1 MASAVAAVSGQ
12 APHASLPVGSAR
24 EVRGVV
30 TRARGA
36 DSRPLAG
43 VWVTLHRVGRDAAG
57 ALDSVR
63 TDARGRFVL
72 RFRTT
77 GDTNALYFASSR
89 YSGITYFTPPLRKV
103 LVSGPEA
110 DLMVF
115 DTTSTA
121 IPIRVAGRHVVV
133 MASDSTRAR
142 PIVEAYELS
151 NDTSLTRVAGV
162 AERPTFETA
171 LPDGAIDPRATD
183 GDVPADAVVFTTGR
197 VRVLAPLAPGVK
209 QLSYRYHVPANAK
222 PITVVLFSPVDVLE
236 VLVEG
241 ATASVSGG
249 GLIETE
255 PAQLGGRSLRR
266 FLAHD
271 APANSVVVISA
282 PAAGASLNSRIA
294 LIVTGVGAAML
305 LALAVSFSR
314 PDPAL
319 ARRDLGR

>member
-1 MASAVAAVSGQ
+1 MSGQ
-12 APHASLPVGSAR
+12 APHASRPVGSAR

-36 DSRPLAG
+36 NSRPLPG

-63 TDARGRFVL
+63 TDGRGRFVL

-89 YSGITYFTPPLRKV
+89 YSGIAYFTPPLRKA

-121 IPIRVAGRHVVV
+121 VPIRVEGRHIVV

-151 NDTSLTRVAGV
+151 NDTSLTRVTGV
-162 AERPTFETA
+162 AERPTFETV
-171 LPDGAIDPRATD
+171 LPDGATDPRATD
-183 GDVPADAVVFTTGR
+183 GDVPADAVTFIAGR
-197 VRVLAPLAPGVK
+197 VRVLAPLAPGIK
-209 QLSYRYHVPANAK
+209 QLSYRYHVSSNGK
-222 PITVVLFSPVDVLE
+222 PITLVLFSPVAVLE

-241 ATASVSGG
+241 TTASVSGG
-249 GLIETE
+249 GLVETE
-255 PAQLGGRSLRR
+255 PAQLGGRRLRR

-271 APANSVVVISA
+271 AAANSVVVIST

-294 LIVTGVGAAML
+294 LIVTGVGTAML
-305 LALAVSFSR
+305 LALARSFAR
-314 PDPAL
+314 PDSAL
-319 ARRDLGR
+319 ARRDLGP